1 MEMIQLYFPTKKDI
15 WFFLIIWGLILFIIS
30 IYIFGGEPVG
40 WQLITYK
47 SVPGYILGVSILT
60 LLLWIWFGTGYQVE
74 GKLLRLKFGP
84 FKSKVHIN
92 EIKKISRTKSPF
104 TAPALSVD
112 RLEILYGKYDVINI
126 SPQNESELIHSLLAV
141 NPNIQIDKIS
151 LEFNEK

>member
-1 MEMIQLYFPTKKDI
+1 MYFPTKKDI
-15 WFFLIIWGLILFIIS
+15 WFFLIIWGFILFMIL

-47 SVPGYILGVSILT
+47 SVPGYIIGASILT
-60 LLLWIWFGTGYQVE
+60 LLLWIWFGTGYKVDGE
-74 GKLLRLKFGP
+74 LLKLKFGP
-84 FKSKVHIN
+84 FKSKIHIN

-126 SPQNESELIHSLLAV
+126 SPKNESEFILSLLAV
-141 NPNIQIDKIS
+141 KPNIQIDMIS